1 MGSDR
6 ASLRLRLR
14 LLATFVLLALFLS
27 HALCFIHCHAPASV
41 SGDSSTAQIFL
52 GADRPMLGVK
62 APSCCRNGVPSHF
75 PATDG
80 EAPNSSAPSQCA
92 SLNLLMTSK
101 PPLVAVAPIQ
111 SEALPLLVC
120 VLALAADKT
129 DVELI
134 PTPHPSLIP
143 DLTPIM
149 KLGPAHLGLPP
160 PVSA

>member
-1 MGSDR
+1 
-6 ASLRLRLR
+6 
-14 LLATFVLLALFLS
+14 
-27 HALCFIHCHAPASV
+27 
-41 SGDSSTAQIFL
+41 
-52 GADRPMLGVK
+52 
-62 APSCCRNGVPSHF
+62 
-75 PATDG
+75 
-80 EAPNSSAPSQCA
+80 
-92 SLNLLMTSK
+92 LNLLMTSK